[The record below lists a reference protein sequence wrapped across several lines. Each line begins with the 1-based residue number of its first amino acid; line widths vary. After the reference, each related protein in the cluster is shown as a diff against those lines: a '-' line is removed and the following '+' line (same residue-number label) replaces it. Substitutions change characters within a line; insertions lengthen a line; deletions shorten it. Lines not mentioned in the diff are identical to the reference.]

1 MEITDVEARC
11 SGSSGG
17 GDASG
22 LDPSPVETARALS
35 RGQPPVPRRRRHRQ
49 KRKVFWKA
57 SAVLALCAVGV
68 TYAHGPGAV
77 DALRS
82 ALTHTPA
89 RRRLGAKKSIC
100 KSVYEKVHPNANK
113 VRGRGYSDGE
123 KEKKRGGGG
132 CNAARKSFGIFAVS
146 VVCVIYL
153 FVGIAIVCDELFV
166 PSLEQIAEDWG
177 LSDDVSGATL
187 MAAGGSAPELATSF
201 IGTFQGST
209 VGLGTIVGSA
219 VFNVLFVIG
228 MCALATPK
236 ELGPLKL
243 TWWPLARDCCYYILT
258 LGTLASF
265 FTTTSTGL
273 ITGAEAGI
281 QFSLYFGYVFLMS
294 QNAKL
299 ESWVKRKLAKEERY
313 KVSPGDAAADPSD
326 GEAKEEHT
334 TFSAGFLG
342 NLTHADL
349 KMNAGIAVVARIKG
363 DVRAT
368 FDSLDA
374 DRNGSLD
381 AGEFRKIL
389 GLLGDATSYDET
401 ELEALRKELDIDHSN
416 TIDFKEFTL
425 WYISSESRLRAETKK
440 AFDQFDLDKSG
451 AVDVA
456 EVREVVRS
464 LTAANALLADRVDG
478 AVDDFVAV
486 LAGKEQASYDE
497 FQRWYEGT
505 PFWVAQKQEADEVQE
520 AATGM
525 RAAVAASLRD
535 LTTAS
540 PGDALATV
548 LLLPLNGSLALTVPD
563 CRVIGNE
570 HYCYLSFVCSIA
582 WIGAYSFGMV
592 ECIVSIGCFTGI
604 PIFIMGLT
612 FLAAGTSVPDLLSS
626 VAVAKQGKG
635 DMAVSS
641 SIGSNIFDV
650 AVGLPLPWL
659 AFTLVHGCPVPVG
672 GHANGNALSV
682 AILLAMV
689 AAVIISIAAS
699 GWKMSKGLGFTMFGL
714 YFLFIAQE
722 LFRNYA

>member
-77 DALRS
+77 DALR
-82 ALTHTPA
+82 
-89 RRRLGAKKSIC
+89 
-100 KSVYEKVHPNANK
+100 
-113 VRGRGYSDGE
+113 DGE

-132 CNAARKSFGIFAVS
+132 CNAARTTFGIFAVS

-313 KVSPGDAAADPSD
+313 K
-326 GEAKEEHT
+326 AKEEHT

-478 AVDDFVAV
+478 AVDDCVAV

-525 RAAVAASLRD
+525 RAAVAASLRVD
-535 LTTAS
+535 E
-540 PGDALATV
+540 
-548 LLLPLNGSLALTVPD
+548 
-563 CRVIGNE
+563 RV
-570 HYCYLSFVCSIA
+570 A
-582 WIGAYSFGMV
+582 RRRAR
-592 ECIVSIGCFTGI
+592 
-604 PIFIMGLT
+604 
-612 FLAAGTSVPDLLSS
+612 D
-626 VAVAKQGKG
+626 
-635 DMAVSS
+635 
-641 SIGSNIFDV
+641 GSNIFDV

>member
-1 MEITDVEARC
+1 
-11 SGSSGG
+11 
-17 GDASG
+17 
-22 LDPSPVETARALS
+22 
-35 RGQPPVPRRRRHRQ
+35 
-49 KRKVFWKA
+49 
-57 SAVLALCAVGV
+57 
-68 TYAHGPGAV
+68 
-77 DALRS
+77 
-82 ALTHTPA
+82 
-89 RRRLGAKKSIC
+89 
-100 KSVYEKVHPNANK
+100 
-113 VRGRGYSDGE
+113 
-123 KEKKRGGGG
+123 
-132 CNAARKSFGIFAVS
+132 
-146 VVCVIYL
+146 
-153 FVGIAIVCDELFV
+153 
-166 PSLEQIAEDWG
+166 
-177 LSDDVSGATL
+177 
-187 MAAGGSAPELATSF
+187 
-201 IGTFQGST
+201 
-209 VGLGTIVGSA
+209 
-219 VFNVLFVIG
+219 
-228 MCALATPK
+228 
-236 ELGPLKL
+236 
-243 TWWPLARDCCYYILT
+243 
-258 LGTLASF
+258 
-265 FTTTSTGL
+265 
-273 ITGAEAGI
+273 
-281 QFSLYFGYVFLMS
+281 MS

-299 ESWVKRKLAKEERY
+299 ESWVKRKLAKEERRGE
-313 KVSPGDAAADPSD
+313 PGDAADPSD
-326 GEAKEEHT
+326 DEAKEEHT

-425 WYISSESRLRAETKK
+425 WYISSESRLRAKTKK

-456 EVREVVRS
+456 E
-464 LTAANALLADRVDG
+464 
-478 AVDDFVAV
+478 VDDFVAV

-525 RAAVAASLRD
+525 RAAAVAASLKD
-535 LTTAS
+535 LTSAS
-540 PGDALATV
+540 PGDALMTLV
-548 LLLPLNGSLALTVPD
+548 LLPLNGSLALTVPD

-714 YFLFIAQE
+714 YCLFIAQE

>member
-1 MEITDVEARC
+1 
-11 SGSSGG
+11 
-17 GDASG
+17 
-22 LDPSPVETARALS
+22 
-35 RGQPPVPRRRRHRQ
+35 
-49 KRKVFWKA
+49 
-57 SAVLALCAVGV
+57 
-68 TYAHGPGAV
+68 
-77 DALRS
+77 
-82 ALTHTPA
+82 
-89 RRRLGAKKSIC
+89 
-100 KSVYEKVHPNANK
+100 
-113 VRGRGYSDGE
+113 
-123 KEKKRGGGG
+123 
-132 CNAARKSFGIFAVS
+132 GIFAVS

-425 WYISSESRLRAETKK
+425 W
-440 AFDQFDLDKSG
+440 
-451 AVDVA
+451 
-456 EVREVVRS
+456 
-464 LTAANALLADRVDG
+464 
-478 AVDDFVAV
+478 
-486 LAGKEQASYDE
+486 
-497 FQRWYEGT
+497 
-505 PFWVAQKQEADEVQE
+505 
-520 AATGM
+520 
-525 RAAVAASLRD
+525 D

-641 SIGSNIFDV
+641 DVESPFCCPGSNIFDV

-714 YFLFIAQE
+714 YFLFI
-722 LFRNYA
+722 

>member
-89 RRRLGAKKSIC
+89 RWRLGAKKSIC
-100 KSVYEKVHPNANK
+100 KSVYEK
-113 VRGRGYSDGE
+113 
-123 KEKKRGGGG
+123 
-132 CNAARKSFGIFAVS
+132 
-146 VVCVIYL
+146 
-153 FVGIAIVCDELFV
+153 
-166 PSLEQIAEDWG
+166 IAEDWG

-313 KVSPGDAAADPSD
+313 K
-326 GEAKEEHT
+326 
-334 TFSAGFLG
+334 
-342 NLTHADL
+342 
-349 KMNAGIAVVARIKG
+349 MNAGIAVVARIKG
-363 DVRAT
+363 DVSGVR
-368 FDSLDA
+368 LVG
-374 DRNGSLD
+374 RGPQRSLD

-389 GLLGDATSYDET
+389 GLLGDAT
-401 ELEALRKELDIDHSN
+401 
-416 TIDFKEFTL
+416 
-425 WYISSESRLRAETKK
+425 
-440 AFDQFDLDKSG
+440 
-451 AVDVA
+451 
-456 EVREVVRS
+456 
-464 LTAANALLADRVDG
+464 
-478 AVDDFVAV
+478 
-486 LAGKEQASYDE
+486 
-497 FQRWYEGT
+497 
-505 PFWVAQKQEADEVQE
+505 
-520 AATGM
+520 
-525 RAAVAASLRD
+525 D

-641 SIGSNIFDV
+641 SIGSNQGSKRERNSQFQRLRSRPFSTRSNIVDV

-689 AAVIISIAAS
+689 AAVIIAIAAS
-699 GWKMSKGLGFTMFGL
+699 GWKMSKGLGFTSGARRQAPEPPKKQL
-714 YFLFIAQE
+714 SPREALVEALPARCAYPDEESGETYDTSLVGKIEAVAALRARPRTDGE
-722 LFRNYA
+722 LVDMLCGRPWTLRFTSSPSFAFNKGFTGVAGTLPGGASSRGWRSPSSRRGANTATYVEVVLPKVALPGQAAAPLDVNVQADWGSSAASAAARKDQVYLGAVGAPSNAGPCPSTASAYARLEGHARHELLAVEYIDDDLRVMKGTAAWFVFRGRRVA

>member
-1 MEITDVEARC
+1 MNTKLGKEFVDLIYDVL
-11 SGSSGG
+11 G
-17 GDASG
+17 GDH
-22 LDPSPVETARALS
+22 DD
-35 RGQPPVPRRRRHRQ
+35 
-49 KRKVFWKA
+49 K
-57 SAVLALCAVGV
+57 LAE
-68 TYAHGPGAV
+68 H
-77 DALRS
+77 
-82 ALTHTPA
+82 
-89 RRRLGAKKSIC
+89 I
-100 KSVYEKVHPNANK
+100 KSVTEGWRKMVDWRQLDIP
-113 VRGRGYSDGE
+113 GWGE
-123 KEKKRGGGG
+123 I
-132 CNAARKSFGIFAVS
+132 ARQLSLHGSVS
-146 VVCVIYL
+146 VESC
-153 FVGIAIVCDELFV
+153 
-166 PSLEQIAEDWG
+166 
-177 LSDDVSGATL
+177 
-187 MAAGGSAPELATSF
+187 AAPPGSAPR
-201 IGTFQGST
+201 
-209 VGLGTIVGSA
+209 
-219 VFNVLFVIG
+219 
-228 MCALATPK
+228 ALARS
-236 ELGPLKL
+236 LSV
-243 TWWPLARDCCYYILT
+243 
-258 LGTLASF
+258 AS
-265 FTTTSTGL
+265 
-273 ITGAEAGI
+273 
-281 QFSLYFGYVFLMS
+281 
-294 QNAKL
+294 
-299 ESWVKRKLAKEERY
+299 
-313 KVSPGDAAADPSD
+313 D
-326 GEAKEEHT
+326 EAKEEHT

-389 GLLGDATSYDET
+389 GLLGDATSYDEK

-525 RAAVAASLRD
+525 RAAVAASLKD
-535 LTTAS
+535 LATAS
-540 PGDALATV
+540 PGDALTTV